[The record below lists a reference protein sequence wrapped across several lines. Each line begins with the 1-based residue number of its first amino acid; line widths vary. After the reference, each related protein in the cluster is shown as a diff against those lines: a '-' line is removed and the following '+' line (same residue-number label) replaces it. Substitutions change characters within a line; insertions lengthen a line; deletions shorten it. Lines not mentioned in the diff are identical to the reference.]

1 MSGLMEKL
9 LPKAAAANLTL
20 VLPEG
25 HDPRVIKAA
34 KIITERKLA
43 KVKIL
48 ATPDELK
55 TSAEGICFCGNNDV
69 EIIDWTKAPY
79 FNDLA
84 AILLERRKA
93 KGMTEEESLKKT
105 ANRLFFGN
113 LMVNKGLAN
122 GMVVGSIASTADM
135 LRSAFNC
142 IGTAKGIKT
151 ASSCFLMD
159 LATPSPAGDDTL
171 IFADCGVNPNPDA
184 AGLVDIA
191 IATIKSHQALIGTQP
206 RLAFLCYSTKGSAA
220 GELVDKMAQ
229 ATEMTKARVAELGID
244 AIVDGELQAD
254 AALVPKVAAQK
265 APGSPVEGKANI
277 LIFPDL
283 NCGNICYKMTQRLAK
298 AEAYGPILQGLAK
311 PVNDLSRGC
320 SAEDIAG
327 VATITACQALCC

>member
-122 GMVVGSIASTADM
+122 GMVAGSIASTADM

-184 AGLVDIA
+184 AG
-191 IATIKSHQALIGTQP
+191 
-206 RLAFLCYSTKGSAA
+206 LAFLCYSTKGSAA